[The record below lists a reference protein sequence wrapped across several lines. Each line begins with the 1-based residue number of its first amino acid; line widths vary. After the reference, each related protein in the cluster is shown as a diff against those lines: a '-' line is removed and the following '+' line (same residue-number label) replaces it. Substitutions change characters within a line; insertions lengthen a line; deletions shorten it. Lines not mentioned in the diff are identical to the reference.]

1 MNNQSQNQDEI
12 HLLLQWESAE
22 GKGRIFRA
30 GIGSLAAHLIIF
42 MVLGG
47 IVVYDRTHPPEQREL
62 SYLARVMPLIAPTI
76 PTQTAPNKGKLSQEF
91 DVESLRPRPA
101 VQTPQSTPTSRPMAS
116 APAEVPVPTP
126 APTPTPAPPP
136 KPVIPDSPKLEIAQQ
151 QTPQNLPPAAGIPN
165 APPPQIPTR
174 EKPKLAFE
182 TPGLPSAFGRQ
193 PSAGQRQLAPP
204 ATSVE
209 ELARAAARPSRLS
222 GVTVGDAG
230 DGISGIGETM
240 RRPSTP
246 GEVKSSLE
254 LISDPMGVD
263 FRPYL
268 IKVLAMVRRN
278 WFAVLPESVRLGRRG
293 RTVVQFAINK
303 DGGVPKLVIA
313 VPSGADPL
321 DRAAVAGV
329 SASNPF
335 PPLPGE
341 FTGAQIRLQ
350 FTFSYNMTR

>member
-1 MNNQSQNQDEI
+1 MNNQSQNQDEL
-12 HLLLQWESAE
+12 HLLPEWESAE
-22 GKGRIFRA
+22 EKGRIFRA
-30 GIGSLAAHLIIF
+30 GIGSLIAHVLIF
-42 MVLGG
+42 LGLGG
-47 IVVYDRTHPPEQREL
+47 IALYDRTYPPKQRDVTR
-62 SYLARVMPLIAPTI
+62 LARVMPLIAPTI

-101 VQTPQSTPTSRPMAS
+101 IQTRQSTPASRPAG
-116 APAEVPVPTP
+116 PAQPEVSILT
-126 APTPTPAPPP
+126 AAPTPAPPP
-136 KPVIPDSPKLEIAQQ
+136 KPVIPDPPKIEIAQQ
-151 QTPQNLPPAAGIPN
+151 QTPQNLPPAAGVPN
-165 APPPQIPTR
+165 VPPPQIQTQ

-182 TPGLPSAFGRQ
+182 TPGLPSAYGRQ
-193 PSAGQRQLAPP
+193 PAGQRQLTPP

-209 ELARAAARPSRLS
+209 DLARAAARPSRS
-222 GVTVGDAG
+222 AGVTVGDAG
-230 DGISGIGETM
+230 DGIGGIGEAM
-240 RRPSTP
+240 SRLPAP
-246 GEVKSSLE
+246 GKVGSSLE
-254 LISDPMGVD
+254 LMSDPMGVD

-278 WFAVLPESVRLGRRG
+278 WFAVIPESVRLGRRG
-293 RTVVQFAINK
+293 RTVVQFAINR
-303 DGGVPKLVIA
+303 DGSVPKLVIA

-350 FTFSYNMTR
+350 FTFSYNMSR